1 VYDCEAYPDKTK
13 RYSPTAD
20 LTYENTHVSVGDTM
34 VSQPTHICNVD
45 PKALIASFIDELNRR
60 ATVLRTDME
69 KRFIPADIELL
80 TKKQQQRI
88 RDWCRVL
95 KQHQY
100 TLQRPCRCV
109 KVDVPS
115 HVALVQC
122 NHPVAQYAR
131 ELKRQPISE
140 PRLVKRNGVRENF
153 KIQSNRL
160 PNAAAIRLGCRYG
173 VTRANPNFCSV
184 FRLDAVV
191 CRILS
196 FIIGQPEVLVL

>member
-1 VYDCEAYPDKTK
+1 MYDCEAYPDKTK

-115 HVALVQC
+115 HVALVTGSIARTASL
-122 NHPVAQYAR
+122 PVFN
-131 ELKRQPISE
+131 
-140 PRLVKRNGVRENF
+140 LVRGRF
-153 KIQSNRL
+153 
-160 PNAAAIRLGCRYG
+160 
-173 VTRANPNFCSV
+173 
-184 FRLDAVV
+184 
-191 CRILS
+191 
-196 FIIGQPEVLVL
+196 